1 MTSVLDKH
9 IEAKALLEIAGK
21 TRVSEG
27 LRDADPASDIPE
39 TKELHHAHDP
49 MT

>member
-9 IEAKALLEIAGK
+9 VEAKALLEIAGK
-21 TRVSEG
+21 ARVSEG
-27 LRDADPASDIPE
+27 LRDLEPDAAIPG
-39 TKELHHAHDP
+39 TKELQHAHDP